1 VRRGVEPGGAP
12 SSGGLLDS
20 AFLGGQSQSV
30 EFAPLP
36 VPTLPPKETP

>member
-1 VRRGVEPGGAP
+1 VQPGGDP

-20 AFLGGQSQSV
+20 AFLGGRSQSV

-36 VPTLPPKETP
+36 APTLPPKEAP